1 MSTTPPL
8 GDSRLRL
15 EPLRVAHAMEMV
27 AVLGDPGLYRFT
39 GGEPPT
45 LEGLEQR
52 YTAQVTG
59 SGDSGESW
67 HTWVVRVGGSGPA
80 VGFVQ
85 ATVHPARREAELA
98 WVVSTR
104 WQGQGIARAAAG
116 LVLAEVVDRGASRV
130 VAHVHPDHV
139 ASQRVATALGLV
151 PTDRLVDGEVEWV
164 LEAPT
169 ER

>member
-8 GDSRLRL
+8 GDVRLRL
-15 EPLRVAHAMEMV
+15 EPLQVAHAVEMV

-45 LEGLEQR
+45 LDGLEER
-52 YTAQVTG
+52 YIRQVTG
-59 SGDSGESW
+59 SGDLGESW
-67 HTWVVRVGGSGPA
+67 HTWVVRLGRNGPA

-85 ATVHPARREAELA
+85 ATVHPPRRESELA
-98 WVVSTR
+98 WVVSTQ

-116 LVLAEVVDRGASRV
+116 LVLTEVVDRGISRV
-130 VAHVHPDHV
+130 LAHVHPDHV

-151 PTDRLVDGEVEWV
+151 RTDRLVDGEVEWV
-164 LEAPT
+164 LEVPT